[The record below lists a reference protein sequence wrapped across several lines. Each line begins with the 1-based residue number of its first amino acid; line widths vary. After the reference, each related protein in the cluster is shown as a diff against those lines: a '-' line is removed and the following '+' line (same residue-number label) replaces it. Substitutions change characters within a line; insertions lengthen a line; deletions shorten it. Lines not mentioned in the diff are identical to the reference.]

1 MKIIGTL
8 LAAGVVP
15 VLAYRFGRA
24 QAAWQ
29 DARSA
34 KRSLRHDRRTAWS
47 HTARLAVGAAV
58 LLAGLTV
65 AAFGLAR

>member
-1 MKIIGTL
+1 MTVIGTL

-15 VLAYRFGRA
+15 LIAYRIGRT

-34 KRSLRHDRRTAWS
+34 KRSLRRDRRTAWS
-47 HTARLAVGAAV
+47 HTVRLAVGAAV
-58 LLAGLTV
+58 LLLGLTA